1 VGDIPRNPNPVL
13 KKIKIIHTTIRE
25 IEGKRYQATT
35 WDCTPPGH
43 DDAYTLSRTEWK
55 ELPSSNKQLGLF

>member
-1 VGDIPRNPNPVL
+1 M

-55 ELPSSNKQLGLF
+55 ELLSSNKQLGLF